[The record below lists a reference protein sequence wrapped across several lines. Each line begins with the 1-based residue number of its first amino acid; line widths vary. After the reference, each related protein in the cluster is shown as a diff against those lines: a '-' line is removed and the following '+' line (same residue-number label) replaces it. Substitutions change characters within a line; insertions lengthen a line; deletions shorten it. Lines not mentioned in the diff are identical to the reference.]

1 MQYAGIEEFS
11 DDGTPTNI
19 NAIDDT
25 PFTTPTF
32 NQIQL
37 PKLVVEELRDII
49 GDVRTSKYDKT
60 LLTHHDVHEP
70 ISPLNKT
77 IKVIPNFFSSPPP
90 DLEIL
95 SKEIYNAI
103 KFNNI
108 DIIVNEYKSGHLA
121 VGTVLTNVFNY

>member
-11 DDGTPTNI
+11 DDNTPTNI

-25 PFTTPTF
+25 PYTTPTF
-32 NQIQL
+32 SQIQL

-49 GDVRTSKYDKT
+49 GDTRASKYDKT
-60 LLTHHDVHEP
+60 LLTHHDVYEP
-70 ISPLNKT
+70 ISPLNKS
-77 IKVIPNFFSSPPP
+77 IKIVPNLFSNPPP
-90 DLEIL
+90 DLEII
-95 SKEIYNAI
+95 SKDIYNAI

-121 VGTVLTNVFNY
+121 VGAALTNVFNY